1 MSQPSLLNTP
11 LTLEPGEVHVWYC
24 WTAQCLQRGLADYY
38 RSLLSAEE
46 QARLLRFH
54 FEYLQHEYLV
64 TRALCRITLSR
75 YVHRH
80 PADWRFR
87 VNAYGRP
94 EIDMPGDSAPL
105 RFNLSNAR
113 SLVACAITRSAD
125 AGVDVEET
133 DRPGETVGIA
143 DHFFSPTEVV
153 ALQAQPP
160 ERQRQRFF
168 EYWTLKE
175 SYIKARGMG
184 LSIPLDRFSFDVA
197 RPGHIDFDVDP
208 ALEDDA
214 ARWTFWQWSLDKG
227 YLLALCAQRTNEAI
241 PMVQIWRTVPML
253 DMQADDTKPS
263 RTSPAFTAR

>member
-1 MSQPSLLNTP
+1 MSQPSSLSTP

-46 QARLLRFH
+46 RARLLRFH

-75 YVHRH
+75 YWQMH
-80 PADWRFR
+80 PSDWRFR

-125 AGVDVEET
+125 VGVDVEET

-143 DHFFSPTEVV
+143 DHFFSPAEVM

-184 LSIPLDRFSFDVA
+184 LSIPLEQFSFELDEGIRIRFAPVLKDDPDVWQFELHQPSAQHQLAIGVRCGA
-197 RPGHIDFDVDP
+197 RPHAIHVREVVP
-208 ALEDDA
+208 APELLYA
-214 ARWTFWQWSLDKG
+214 A
-227 YLLALCAQRTNEAI
+227 
-241 PMVQIWRTVPML
+241 V
-253 DMQADDTKPS
+253 
-263 RTSPAFTAR
+263 

>member
-1 MSQPSLLNTP
+1 MSQPPGLNAP

-46 QARLLRFH
+46 KARLLRFH

-75 YVHRH
+75 YVQRH

-94 EIDMPGDSAPL
+94 EIDMPGDLAPL

-143 DHFFSPTEVV
+143 DHFFSPTEVI

-184 LSIPLDRFSFDVA
+184 LSIPLEQFSFDLDQGI
-197 RPGHIDFDVDP
+197 RIRFDP
-208 ALEDDA
+208 ALQDDPDIWQFELHQPSAQHQLAIGVRCGPRPHAIHVREVVPAPELLGA
-214 ARWTFWQWSLDKG
+214 AR
-227 YLLALCAQRTNEAI
+227 
-241 PMVQIWRTVPML
+241 
-253 DMQADDTKPS
+253 
-263 RTSPAFTAR
+263 

>member
-1 MSQPSLLNTP
+1 MLNAP
-11 LTLEPGEVHVWYC
+11 LALEPGEVHVWYC

-46 QARLLRFH
+46 RARLLRFH

-75 YVHRH
+75 YVQRH

-94 EIDMPGDSAPL
+94 EIDMPEGCAPL

-113 SLVACAITRSAD
+113 SLVACAVTRSAD

-133 DRPGETVGIA
+133 DRQGETVTIA
-143 DHFFSPTEVV
+143 DHFFSPAEVT
-153 ALQAQPP
+153 ALRAQPP

-184 LSIPLDRFSFDVA
+184 LSIPLEQFSFELDQGI
-197 RPGHIDFDVDP
+197 RIRFDP
-208 ALEDDA
+208 ALDDDPDI
-214 ARWTFWQWSLDKG
+214 WQFELHQPSMQHQLAIGVRCGGQPHAIHVREVVPAPDLLSLD
-227 YLLALCAQRTNEAI
+227 
-241 PMVQIWRTVPML
+241 
-253 DMQADDTKPS
+253 
-263 RTSPAFTAR
+263 